1 MDSILIFFL
10 ICACIGTL
18 LVLINIFFG
27 GFADHDVQ
35 LDTDLDGPG
44 IFSFR
49 SIIIFIAV
57 FGAVGGLSYYNANS
71 FGISSL
77 YGILSGFAA
86 SILAW
91 YLMKFA
97 FKQQASSLISISDTV
112 NKNAVVTTSIPENG
126 IGEIMIETKGQ
137 RKYLSARELNNKS
150 VNIHSK
156 VKVIE
161 NQSNI
166 IIVEKID

>member
-1 MDSILIFFL
+1 MDSILLFFL
-10 ICACIGTL
+10 ICAGIGTL

-27 GFADHDVQ
+27 GFTDHDVHV
-35 LDTDLDGPG
+35 DSDLDGPG

-49 SIIIFIAV
+49 SIIIFFAV
-57 FGAVGGLSYYNANS
+57 FGSVGGLSYFNAYS

-77 YGILSGFAA
+77 FGILSGLVA
-86 SILAW
+86 SLLAW

-112 NKNAVVTTSIPENG
+112 NKNAVVTTAIPANG

-137 RKYLSARELNNKS
+137 RKYLSARELHNQA